1 MRTNVRWLVLG
12 LWLVLVVPT
21 AQAVESA
28 ELPLIHHAPPR
39 LFPGQAAYPLAAR
52 IGDGWT
58 GKEMQALVR
67 TRGEKSY
74 EAVRFLRSEGGVWVA
89 SVPGR
94 LVRPPGLEYYL
105 RTIEADEKLV
115 PRFGSA
121 EEPHVVVVDPSND
134 QMSHLSRV
142 ERHDGHRAL
151 FKATF
156 AHQSMGERRQTS
168 QEAEAMSRLRL
179 FPDSY
184 NTTDLS
190 VTYFALR
197 DQLYSISFGYGML
210 GGIMGTSTPD
220 IAAFD
225 AENSIL
231 PSVDKP
237 LRPGVYYGFGKVY
250 WEFGESFGIE
260 PMVIMGASYDGFEVG
275 GGLLARFGALTGT
288 HFDVSLQGITN
299 VGVRFITEFEW
310 ATLEHTRMS
319 LKHEMTDYPVGGG
332 MASIPSY
339 NITLLLGDWELSG
352 SIGYGLRKG
361 HENGGLCGGAG
372 LAFKL

>member
-1 MRTNVRWLVLG
+1 MKTNVRWMVLG
-12 LWLVLVVPT
+12 LWLVTATPT
-21 AQAVESA
+21 AQAAESA
-28 ELPLIHHAPPR
+28 EVPLIHHAPPR

-52 IGDGWT
+52 IGDGWS
-58 GKEMQALVR
+58 GREMQALVR
-67 TRGEKSY
+67 VRGEKSY
-74 EAVRFLRSEGGVWVA
+74 ETVRFLRREGGVWVA

-94 LVRPPGLEYYL
+94 FVRPPGLEYYL

-121 EEPHVVVVDPSND
+121 EEPHMVVVDPSSE
-134 QMSHLSRV
+134 QMSHRSRLD
-142 ERHDGHRAL
+142 RHDGHRAV
-151 FKATF
+151 FKATLS
-156 AHQSMGERRQTS
+156 HQSMGARRQS
-168 QEAEAMSRLRL
+168 FEEAKPLSALKL
-179 FPDSY
+179 FPDSF
-184 NTTDLS
+184 NSADLS

-197 DQLYSISFGYGML
+197 DELYSISFGYGMM

-220 IAAFD
+220 ISAYEV
-225 AENSIL
+225 ENSAL

-250 WEFGESFGIE
+250 WEFYEYFGLE

-288 HFDVSLQGITN
+288 HFDISLQGITS
-299 VGVRFITEFEW
+299 VGLRFITEFEW

-339 NITLLLGDWELSG
+339 NLTLLLGEWELSG

-361 HENGGLCGGAG
+361 HEEGGLCAGAG